1 MWNSRQNNCS
11 AYLYKKE
18 RQPDMIL
25 KIART
30 ELLLNLMTF
39 KFAVGTIVCVVLMAV
54 FMPMLVND
62 YQQRLKDCNQ
72 NVAANDAELR
82 SVKVYKNI
90 TPTVYRKPSVLSV
103 FSEGLEK
110 RLGNSAK
117 IEPESVPQINMSVTA
132 DNPFL
137 SIFPSLDVSLIFKIV
152 LSLLVLLFAY
162 DAISGEREQG
172 TLKLIMSSGLP
183 RYHFLLGKIVAGLIT
198 LTIPVTIA
206 FIIGLLILEFSPMV
220 DLTGSDWFRIGLIYF
235 GSLVFISAMYNIG
248 LFFSALAKE
257 SAISLMLALLFWVV
271 SVVVIPNASMRL
283 ATQIQPLQSRE
294 KIESE
299 IASSMNNIK
308 TIERP
313 KIFRQLAHST
323 RGMCNVHEGA
333 FGRSYVAMLTR
344 SEVEYRV
351 NFYVLYNSVLIKYA
365 DKIWEIE
372 HGYMNGLLKQKE
384 LAENVSRISPIS
396 LYGNVMS
403 AMSGSD
409 LAGFQDFIDGAK
421 TYRSQVFGYIRTKTD
436 NLSSP
441 SYMTQCT
448 EEEMREYEAKHK
460 QVNNTRNEAE
470 KKKADEAFYKW
481 VKDTIKKQPTLGLQD
496 LPMFSYQ
503 SSVLSGLRRVA
514 LDLGLLM
521 FINVLFL
528 ALSFIAFVRYDVRS
542 N

>member
-1 MWNSRQNNCS
+1 
-11 AYLYKKE
+11 
-18 RQPDMIL
+18 MIF

-39 KFAVGTIVCVVLMAV
+39 KFAVGTIICVVLMAV
-54 FMPMLVND
+54 FMPVLVND
-62 YQQRLKDCNQ
+62 YQQRLKDYNQ
-72 NVAANDAELR
+72 NVAANDAILR
-82 SVKVYKNI
+82 NVKVYKNI
-90 TPTVYRKPSVLSV
+90 TPTVYRRPSVLSV

-110 RLGNSAK
+110 RLGGSAK
-117 IEPESVPQINMSVTA
+117 IEYESVPEINMTVTA

-172 TLKLIMSSGLP
+172 TLKLIMSSSLP

-198 LTIPVTIA
+198 LTIPITIA

-220 DLTGSDWFRIGLIYF
+220 DLTGSDWARIVLIYVS
-235 GSLVFISAMYNIG
+235 SLIFISAMYNVG

-271 SVVVIPNASMRL
+271 SVVVIPNASVRL

-299 IASSMNNIK
+299 IASSMNNLK
-308 TIERP
+308 TSERRE
-313 KIFRQLAHST
+313 IFWQLAHFT
-323 RGMCNVHEGA
+323 RGGVSVYEGA
-333 FGRSYVAMLTR
+333 FGRTHVGLIAR
-344 SEVEYRV
+344 SEVEYRL
-351 NFYVLYNSVLIKYA
+351 NYYVLYNSVLIKYA

-372 HGYMNGLLKQKE
+372 NGYLNGLLKQKE

-396 LYGNVMS
+396 LYGNVIS
-403 AMSGSD
+403 TISGSD
-409 LAGFQDFIDGAK
+409 LAGFQSFIDGAK
-421 TYRSQVFGYIRTKTD
+421 TYRSQVFEYIRTKTN

-441 SYMTQCT
+441 SYMTQST
-448 EEEMREYEAKHK
+448 EEEMLEYEERHN
-460 QVNNTRNEAE
+460 QVNNTQNEAE
-470 KKKADEAFYKW
+470 KKKAWETFVKW
-481 VKDTIKKQPTLGLQD
+481 VKDTIARQPTLGLQD
-496 LPMFSYQ
+496 LPRFSYQ
-503 SSVLSGLRRVA
+503 SSVLSGFRRAA

-528 ALSFIAFVRYDVRS
+528 VLSFIAFVRYDVRS

>member
-1 MWNSRQNNCS
+1 
-11 AYLYKKE
+11 
-18 RQPDMIL
+18 MIF
-25 KIART
+25 KIAKT

-39 KFAVGTIVCVVLMAV
+39 KFAVGTIICVVLMAV
-54 FMPMLVND
+54 FMPVLVSD
-62 YQQRLKDCNQ
+62 YQQRLKDYNQ
-72 NVAANDAELR
+72 NVAANDAILR
-82 SVKVYKNI
+82 NVKVYKNI

-110 RLGNSAK
+110 RLGNSTK
-117 IEPESVPQINMSVTA
+117 IEPESVPQINLAITA

-172 TLKLIMSSGLP
+172 TLKLIMSSDLP

-198 LTIPVTIA
+198 LAVPVTIA

-220 DLTGSDWFRIGLIYF
+220 DLSGSDWARIGLIYI
-235 GSLVFISAMYNIG
+235 GSLVFISAMYNVG

-271 SVVVIPNASMRL
+271 SVVVIPNASVRF
-283 ATQIQPLQSRE
+283 ATQIQTLQSRE

-299 IASSMNNIK
+299 IASSMNNLK
-308 TIERP
+308 TSERRE
-313 KIFRQLAHST
+313 IFRQLARFT
-323 RGMCNVHEGA
+323 RGGVSNYEGA
-333 FGRSYVAMLTR
+333 FGRSHVGLIDR
-344 SEVEYRV
+344 SEVEYRM
-351 NFYVLYNSVLIKYA
+351 NYYVLFNSVLIKYA
-365 DKIWEIE
+365 DKTWEIE
-372 HGYMNGLLKQKE
+372 NGYLNGLLKQKE
-384 LAENVSRISPIS
+384 LAESVSRISPIS

-421 TYRSQVFGYIRTKTD
+421 AYRNQVFEYIRTKTG
-436 NLSSP
+436 NLSLP
-441 SYMTQCT
+441 SYFTACT
-448 EEEMREYEAKHK
+448 EEEIREYEERRNP
-460 QVNNTRNEAE
+460 VNNARNEAE
-470 KKKADEAFYKW
+470 KKKAYEAFVKW
-481 VKDTIKKQPTLGLQD
+481 VKGTIARQPTLGLQD
-496 LPMFSYQ
+496 LPRFSYQ
-503 SSVLSGLRRVA
+503 SSVLSGLRRAA
-514 LDLGLLM
+514 LDLGLLI

-542 N
+542 D

>member
-1 MWNSRQNNCS
+1 
-11 AYLYKKE
+11 
-18 RQPDMIL
+18 MIF

-30 ELLLNLMTF
+30 ELLLNIMTF
-39 KFAVGTIVCVVLMAV
+39 KFAVGTIVCVVLVAV

-62 YQQRLKDCNQ
+62 YQQRLEDYNK
-72 NVAANDAELR
+72 NVAANDAVLR
-82 SVKVYKNI
+82 NVKVYKNI

-117 IEPESVPQINMSVTA
+117 IEPESVPQINMAITA

-172 TLKLIMSSGLP
+172 TLKLIMSSNLP
-183 RYHFLLGKIVAGLIT
+183 RYHFLLGKVLAGLIT
-198 LTIPVTIA
+198 LALPITIA
-206 FIIGLLILEFSPMV
+206 FIIGLLILVFSPMV
-220 DLTGSDWFRIGLIYF
+220 DLSGSDWARIGLIYV
-235 GSLVFISAMYNIG
+235 GSLIFISAMYNVG
-248 LFFSALAKE
+248 LLFSSLAKE
-257 SAISLMLALLFWVV
+257 SAVSLMLALLFWMV
-271 SVVVIPNASMRL
+271 SVIVIPNASVRF
-283 ATQIQPLQSRE
+283 AAHIRPLQSRV

-299 IASSMNNIK
+299 IESS
-308 TIERP
+308 IENLKAIEGPRM
-313 KIFRQLAHST
+313 RQQIAGLT
-323 RGMCNVHEGA
+323 RGWVSMHEGA
-333 FGRSYVAMLTR
+333 FGRTYVCLIEKD
-344 SEVEYRV
+344 EVEFRMKYYTLKD
-351 NFYVLYNSVLIKYA
+351 FFSIKCA
-365 DKIWEIE
+365 DKTWEIE
-372 HGYMNGLLKQKE
+372 NGYLNGLLRQKE
-384 LAENVSRISPIS
+384 LAENISRVSPIS

-403 AMSGSD
+403 AISGSD

-421 TYRSQVFGYIRTKTD
+421 TYRNQVFEYIRTKTD

-441 SYMTQCT
+441 SYFAACT
-448 EEEMREYEAKHK
+448 DEEMREYEKRINLRENAH
-460 QVNNTRNEAE
+460 NEAE
-470 KKKADEAFYKW
+470 KAKAGEDVSKW
-481 VKDTIKKQPTLGLQD
+481 VKDTISRQPALGLQD

-503 SSVLSGLRRVA
+503 SSVLNGLQRAA

-542 N
+542 D

>member
-1 MWNSRQNNCS
+1 
-11 AYLYKKE
+11 
-18 RQPDMIL
+18 MIF

-39 KFAVGTIVCVVLMAV
+39 KFAVGTIICVVLMAV
-54 FMPMLVND
+54 FMPVLVND
-62 YQQRLKDCNQ
+62 YQQRLKDYNQ
-72 NVAANDAELR
+72 NVAANDAILR
-82 SVKVYKNI
+82 KVKVYKNI
-90 TPTVYRKPSVLSV
+90 TPTVYRRPSVLSV

-117 IEPESVPQINMSVTA
+117 IEPESVPQINMAVTA

-137 SIFPSLDVSLIFKIV
+137 SIFPYLDVSLIFKIV

-198 LTIPVTIA
+198 LTVPVTIA

-220 DLTGSDWFRIGLIYF
+220 DLNGSDWARIGLIYV
-235 GSLVFISAMYNIG
+235 GSLVFISAMYNVG

-271 SVVVIPNASMRL
+271 SVIVIPNASVRF
-283 ATQIQPLQSRE
+283 ATQIQLLQSRE

-299 IASSMNNIK
+299 IASSMNNLK
-308 TIERP
+308 RSEWP
-313 KIFRQLAHST
+313 KMRRQLARFT
-323 RGMCNVHEGA
+323 RGSTSSVTGA
-333 FGRSYVAMLTR
+333 FGRSYIDILTR
-344 SEVEYRV
+344 SELEYRV
-351 NFYVLYNSVLIKYA
+351 KSHILGNSYSIKCA
-365 DKIWEIE
+365 QKTWEIE
-372 HGYMNGLLKQKE
+372 HGYLNDLLKQKE
-384 LAENVSRISPIS
+384 LVEKLSMISPIS
-396 LYGNVMS
+396 LYGNVIS
-403 AMSGSD
+403 PISGSD
-409 LAGFQDFIDGAK
+409 LASFQYFIDGAK
-421 TYRSQVFGYIRTKTD
+421 TYRNQVFEYIRTKTD

-441 SYMTQCT
+441 SYFTPCP
-448 EEEMREYEAKHK
+448 EEEMRKYGEMRNQIENAL
-460 QVNNTRNEAE
+460 NEAE
-470 KKKADEAFYKW
+470 KTKAQEAFNKW
-481 VKDTIKKQPTLGLQD
+481 WNGRSAIRPALGLRD
-496 LPMFSYQ
+496 LPRFSYK
-503 SSVLSGLRRVA
+503 SSMLNNLQRAA

-542 N
+542 D

>member
-1 MWNSRQNNCS
+1 
-11 AYLYKKE
+11 
-18 RQPDMIL
+18 MIF

-39 KFAVGTIVCVVLMAV
+39 KFAVGTIICVVLMAV
-54 FMPMLVND
+54 FMPVLVND
-62 YQQRLKDCNQ
+62 YQQRLKDYNE
-72 NVAANDAELR
+72 NVAANDAILKN
-82 SVKVYKNI
+82 VKVYKNI
-90 TPTVYRKPSVLSV
+90 TPTVYRRPSVLSV

-117 IEPESVPQINMSVTA
+117 IEPESVPQINMAITA

-172 TLKLIMSSGLP
+172 TLKLIMSSELP

-198 LTIPVTIA
+198 LTIPITIS
-206 FIIGLLILEFSPMV
+206 FIIGLLILVFSPMV
-220 DLTGSDWFRIGLIYF
+220 DLTGPDWARIGMIYI
-235 GSLVFISAMYNIG
+235 GSLIFISAMYNVG
-248 LFFSALAKE
+248 LLFSALAKE
-257 SAISLMLALLFWVV
+257 SAVSLMLTLLFWVV
-271 SVVVIPNASMRL
+271 SVIVIPNASVRF
-283 ATQIQPLQSRE
+283 AAHIRPLQSRV

-299 IASSMNNIK
+299 IESSIENLK
-308 TIERP
+308 TIEGP
-313 KIFRQLAHST
+313 KMQQQIAGLT
-323 RGMCNVHEGA
+323 RGGVSMREGA
-333 FGRSYVAMLTR
+333 FGRTYVGVVDR
-344 SEVEYRV
+344 HEVEFRMRMYT
-351 NFYVLYNSVLIKYA
+351 LYDSFSIKCA
-365 DKIWEIE
+365 DKTWKIE
-372 HGYMNGLLKQKE
+372 NGYLNGLLNQKK

-403 AMSGSD
+403 AISGSD

-421 TYRSQVFGYIRTKTD
+421 TYRNHVFEYIRTKTD

-448 EEEMREYEAKHK
+448 EEEMREYEERRNP
-460 QVNNTRNEAE
+460 VNNARNEAE
-470 KKKADEAFYKW
+470 KKKADEAFGKW
-481 VKDTIKKQPTLGLQD
+481 VKDTIAGQPTLGLRD

-503 SSVLSGLRRVA
+503 SSVLNGLRRAA

-542 N
+542 D

>member
-1 MWNSRQNNCS
+1 
-11 AYLYKKE
+11 
-18 RQPDMIL
+18 MIF

-39 KFAVGTIVCVVLMAV
+39 KFAVGTIICVVLMAV
-54 FMPMLVND
+54 FMPVLVND
-62 YQQRLKDCNQ
+62 YQQRLRDYNE
-72 NVAANDAELR
+72 NVAANNAILR
-82 SVKVYKNI
+82 DVKVYKNI
-90 TPTVYRKPSVLSV
+90 TPTVYRRPSVLSV

-110 RLGNSAK
+110 RLDNSAK
-117 IEPESVPQINMSVTA
+117 IEYESVPQIKLAITA

-172 TLKLIMSSGLP
+172 TLKLIMSGDLP

-198 LTIPVTIA
+198 LTVPVTMA

-220 DLTGSDWFRIGLIYF
+220 NLAGSDWARIGLIYV

-271 SVVVIPNASMRL
+271 SVIVIPNASMRL

-299 IASSMNNIK
+299 IASSMNNLK
-308 TIERP
+308 RSERP
-313 KIFRQLAHST
+313 KMRQKLRRFT
-323 RGMCNVHEGA
+323 RGWTSMRIGA
-333 FGRSYVAMLTR
+333 FGRYYVDVITR
-344 SEVEYRV
+344 SEVEFRTKSYPLDD
-351 NFYVLYNSVLIKYA
+351 FFSMKCA
-365 DKIWEIE
+365 DKAWEIE
-372 HGYMNGLLKQKE
+372 HGYLNDLLKQKE
-384 LAENVSRISPIS
+384 LAEKVSRISPIS
-396 LYGNVMS
+396 LYGNIMS
-403 AMSGSD
+403 AISGSD
-409 LAGFQDFIDGAK
+409 LASFQFFIDGAK
-421 TYRSQVFGYIRTKTD
+421 TYRNHVFEYIRTKTS
-436 NLSSP
+436 NFSSP
-441 SYMTQCT
+441 SYFTHCT
-448 EEEMREYEAKHK
+448 EEEMREYEEKLG
-460 QVNNTRNEAE
+460 QVQNARNEAE
-470 KKKADEAFYKW
+470 KTKAQEAYNKW
-481 VKDTIKKQPTLGLQD
+481 GNDRIAGKHALSLQD
-496 LPMFSYQ
+496 LPGFSYR
-503 SSVLSGLRRVA
+503 SSVLSGLRRAA

-542 N
+542 D